1 MNKVIIRT
9 REKELTTNMWLFG
22 SSCANSF
29 IKDLDKQTYGSDWK
43 DCAYS
48 NSTYSGWAA
57 INKNGTIS
65 VCVFTKG
72 GKDA

>member
-9 REKELTTNMWLFG
+9 REDKLTTSMYLFG
-22 SSCANSF
+22 TSCAKSF
-29 IKDLDKQTYGSDWK
+29 INDLDKEIYSKDWK

-48 NSTYSGWAA
+48 NDDYSAWAN

-65 VCVFTKG
+65 VCVFSEQ
-72 GKDA
+72 

>member
-9 REKELTTNMWLFG
+9 REDELTTEMYYFG
-22 SSCANSF
+22 TSCLKSF
-29 IKDLDKQTYGSDWK
+29 MIDLENETYGKDWK

-48 NSTYSGWAA
+48 NDWFSGWAQ

-65 VCVFTKG
+65 VCVFSK
-72 GKDA
+72 